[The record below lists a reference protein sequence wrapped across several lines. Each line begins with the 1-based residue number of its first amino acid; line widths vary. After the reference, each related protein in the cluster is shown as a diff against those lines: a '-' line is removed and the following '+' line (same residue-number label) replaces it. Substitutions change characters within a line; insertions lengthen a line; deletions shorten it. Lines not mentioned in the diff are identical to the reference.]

1 MRQSG
6 SAFAVILMIVVIFAF
21 GFRCGR
27 IGGWGRAEMFRRART
42 ILACGLMALAL
53 AGCETLAIDPVPTT
67 ATVQEPL
74 DPKYYPSDEPL
85 KLGMEHFGRRR
96 EDLARVVRE
105 SRGLGCCEVRRPQ
118 LLRRIKPVR
127 SRRSESACKGRL
139 DTPRPIG
146 FERVVKPDRDFAV
159 AGAFYPGLPGRIS
172 FVIKEAAIRDLPITR
187 RKGEDHV
194 TGAYSPR
201 YPLIT

>member
-1 MRQSG
+1 MDRLPLG
-6 SAFAVILMIVVIFAF
+6 ALREVKRNVIFVFGTENGPAGNRETVRAF
-21 GFRCGR
+21 NEQIPG
-27 IGGWGRAEMFRRART
+27 
-42 ILACGLMALAL
+42 
-53 AGCETLAIDPVPTT
+53 IDL
-67 ATVQEPL
+67 Q
-74 DPKYYPSDEPL
+74 
-85 KLGMEHFGRRR
+85 R

-159 AGAFYPGLPGRIS
+159 PGAFYPGLPGGIS